1 MRDWQCC
8 SPWRV
13 KWLSCEDTR
22 LPKKVSLLIGFLYF
36 YRNSRASQEMYLD
49 PCTNCFLA
57 QLTTKKETTNLTVIP
72 REPQGTNCGMNPS
85 HEMTRVV
92 QNTYGVRGESKST
105 PCASNPAPACVL
117 SCWGL
122 HIALLL
128 LLCHRS
134 QGKKSTFGT
143 RRACLASPA
152 HWQAKVNPTEQ
163 RGSILPSALGFRAL
177 WVTYPSPIAVP
188 WGSVKYGAGFPALL
202 SLGSVPGWMSG
213 EQPPPPIR
221 SPAERCWLC
230 LAAHA
235 RQPPSAMPVP
245 LGMCPLSLPFS
256 CSPSRQ
262 HALTLRGVE
271 MSAGMWAGKK
281 RKQILRLVQTYSCL
295 YWSLGVTSERGEYKH
310 QQDPLG
316 ALKPANMRLRLEKQL
331 LILSLL
337 CILSKV
343 CSQLCRRPC
352 YCSQMLPRCP
362 RGSPLVL
369 DGCGCC
375 RICARRLGEPCDF
388 LHVCDRSQGLICDY
402 SSGTGGTCNFED
414 NEEGCEVNGRLYR
427 DGEVFQPS
435 CKLQCRCLDGGFTC
449 VPLCQEDVRLPTPDC
464 PHPRRV
470 DIPGKCCPE
479 WVCEAGEWHLLQ
491 STGAARAVPYPCQPW
506 GTEWSACSATC
517 GVGFS
522 TRVSNQ
528 NPYCRLETQRRLCVL
543 RPCLALP
550 VASPARG

>member
-152 HWQAKVNPTEQ
+152 HWQSKVNPTEQ

-188 WGSVKYGAGFPALL
+188 WGSVKYRAGFPALL

-213 EQPPPPIR
+213 EQPPLPIR

-343 CSQLCRRPC
+343 RS
-352 YCSQMLPRCP
+352 
-362 RGSPLVL
+362 RGAGSLQAHAEQHQ
-369 DGCGCC
+369 DS
-375 RICARRLGEPCDF
+375 
-388 LHVCDRSQGLICDY
+388 HY
-402 SSGTGGTCNFED
+402 GTM
-414 NEEGCEVNGRLYR
+414 GRL
-427 DGEVFQPS
+427 
-435 CKLQCRCLDGGFTC
+435 QCCCSPDSW
-449 VPLCQEDVRLPTPDC
+449 QAAVRLQSSAWERAPMKQHGLNSRGPNASVLQQC
-464 PHPRRV
+464 AVCSPAPAA
-470 DIPGKCCPE
+470 IPQ
-479 WVCEAGEWHLLQ
+479 LLQ
-491 STGAARAVPYPCQPW
+491 A
-506 GTEWSACSATC
+506 
-517 GVGFS
+517 
-522 TRVSNQ
+522 
-528 NPYCRLETQRRLCVL
+528 L
-543 RPCLALP
+543 RSEHRPQGYSALP
-550 VASPARG
+550 HSRTLMQTVQ